1 MEKMMSQKKCPM
13 TREQLEALTEKFPTP
28 FHLYDESAIRANA
41 RALKEAFAW
50 CPGFKEYFAVKAT
63 PNPYLMKI
71 LKTEGF
77 GADCSSVAELL
88 LSESIGLS
96 GNDIIFTSNDTP
108 ASEYQKAVDL
118 GAIINLDDISHIEYL
133 EKNVGLPELVC
144 CRYNP
149 GPLKGGNAII
159 GHPEEAKYGFTRPQ
173 LFEGYRILRDKGVKR
188 FGLHTMVASNELE
201 ASYFIETAHLLFDLV
216 GELSAELGIKFEFV
230 NIGGGIGIPYKPEQ
244 DAVDLNAV
252 GEGIRKLYVEKIEK
266 AGHGPLDVRLEC
278 GRMVTGPFGWLVSRV
293 LHKKNTYKQYVG
305 LDACMANL
313 MRPAMYGA
321 YHHITVPGKET
332 LPHDFICDVTGS
344 LCENNDKFAIN
355 RALPPVEIGDLV
367 VIHDAGAHGHAMGF
381 NYNGKLRS
389 AELLRRETGEVVQI
403 RRAETVQD
411 YFATLDFAGLN
422 KFKA

>member
-1 MEKMMSQKKCPM
+1 MSEKKCPLN
-13 TREQLEALTEKFPTP
+13 REQLEELTKKYPTP
-28 FHLYDESAIRANA
+28 FHLYDEAAIRANA
-41 RALKEAFAW
+41 RALRAAFAW
-50 CPGFKEYFAVKAT
+50 NPGFKEYFAVKAT

-71 LKTEGF
+71 LKSEGF

-88 LSESIGLS
+88 LSESIGLF
-96 GNDIIFTSNDTP
+96 GEEIIFTSNDTP

-133 EKNVGLPELVC
+133 EEHVGLPELVC

-159 GHPEEAKYGFTRPQ
+159 GHPEEAKYGFTREQ

-201 ASYFIETAHLLFDLV
+201 ASYFVETAHLLFDLV

-244 DAVDLNAV
+244 KAVDLTVV
-252 GEGIRKLYVEKIEK
+252 GEGIRKLYEEKIEK
-266 AGHGPLDVRLEC
+266 TGLGPLDVRLEC

-313 MRPAMYGA
+313 MRPGMYGA
-321 YHHITVPGKET
+321 YHHITVPGKEN
-332 LPHDFICDVTGS
+332 LPHDFVCDVTGS
-344 LCENNDKFAIN
+344 LCENNDKFAID
-355 RALPPVEIGDLV
+355 RALPPVEIGDLM
-367 VIHDAGAHGHAMGF
+367 VIHDAGAHGHSMGF

-389 AELLRRETGEVVQI
+389 SELLLREGGEVVQI
-403 RRAETVQD
+403 RRAETLED
-411 YFATLDFAGLN
+411 YFATLDFAGL
-422 KFKA
+422 KAFEA